1 MKSIRLA
8 CSNLEFA
15 SLVRVRARFPQ
26 LDKWRSGDTAQSS
39 ECALCMKAFPASL
52 ARQIISRQMGLVV
65 EIEPNS
71 VQFLAREGSAEF
83 SRLLAHLHL
92 LPRAATGSVPR
103 KSNGWTDAK
112 IEIVYSAENAHVLSD
127 GELTRGLALSLPVA
141 ISSGLPTLQQSGAPR
156 MSYFGDG
163 MYIAAASM
171 EAEKRLAAT
180 LVTAIAFKRIA
191 VALADQ
197 CATVEVDEC
206 ATMFKPFNIDDVP
219 DDANTSAT
227 LAERSMFASGE
238 RLVSAFVL
246 PRSAQVSLLGR
257 VNVSERQRYGEAKE
271 LLPVL
276 AHYWRAV
283 NNVMLPPAFDLN
295 RVNAESAVI
304 MNARFPFGS
313 GIFVFPLAC
322 IQSEPVV
329 RLARQRPSTGKSAIA
344 AGATDFTTLLGSVGR
359 ALEYLLKMVA
369 TLHGVTETDASALLL
384 SSTTSAVASAGLFQS
399 AQAQVPGNAL
409 ASNALVIPVAT
420 RTLKRK
426 LAPIALSTASAAPM
440 LPCLVDAPPALAP
453 AAILARS
460 AGLAVTTVPK
470 ILPLPP
476 PAAKTAAAV
485 VSSAVQPLAPQ
496 KKAKAGKKSAK
507 KK

>member
-1 MKSIRLA
+1 M
-8 CSNLEFA
+8 EFA

-26 LDKWRSGDTAQSS
+26 LDKWRGGDAAQSS
-39 ECALCMKAFPASL
+39 ECALCIKAFPASL
-52 ARQIISRQMGLVV
+52 ARHIISRQMGLVV
-65 EIEPNS
+65 EVEPNS
-71 VQFLAREGSAEF
+71 VQFLARDGGAEF
-83 SRLLAHLHL
+83 ARLLAHLHL
-92 LPRAATGSVPR
+92 LPRTASGSLPA
-103 KSNGWTDAK
+103 KSKGWTDAK
-112 IEIVYSAENAHVLSD
+112 IDIVYSTENAHVLTD

-141 ISSGLPTLQQSGAPR
+141 ISSDLPALHQSGAQR

-163 MYIAAASM
+163 MYIAAAII

-206 ATMFKPFNIDDVP
+206 TTMFKPFNIGDVP
-219 DDANTSAT
+219 DDANINAT

-246 PRSAQVSLLGR
+246 PRSAQASLLGR

-283 NNVMLPPAFDLN
+283 NNVMLPLAFDLN

-304 MNARFPFGS
+304 MNARFPFGA

-322 IQSEPVV
+322 IQSEPIQ
-329 RLARQRPSTGKSAIA
+329 RLARKRPSTDKAAVA
-344 AGATDFTTLLGSVGR
+344 AGASDFTTLLGSVGR
-359 ALEYLLKMVA
+359 ALEYLLQMVA

-384 SSTTSAVASAGLFQS
+384 SSTSSAVASAGLFQS
-399 AQAQVPGNAL
+399 AQAQLPGTTI

-426 LAPIALSTASAAPM
+426 LEPIALSAASAAPM
-440 LPCLVDAPPALAP
+440 LPCLVNIPPPLAS
-453 AAILARS
+453 AAILSRS
-460 AGLAVTTVPK
+460 AGLAVTAAPI
-470 ILPLPP
+470 ILPVPP
-476 PAAKTAAAV
+476 VAKKAAAAV
-485 VSSAVQPLAPQ
+485 VSAAVQPLAPQ